1 MATKA
6 EIIKRPIERISGD
19 IKKSAWSAC
28 LESLAVLILG
38 ILFVVWPDTMIHVLA
53 YVVGAFFIVKGG
65 FQVINYF
72 VERGQNDFF
81 NNGLLSGVVSI
92 LIGIAALVIGDD
104 IANVFRVIV
113 GILIIYESLVRIN
126 TATKLAATNIS
137 TWRYILIV
145 ALIMLVLGV
154 FVTFNTGAVVQLIGA
169 LMIVTGIVGIV
180 GDIMFIQHVNTIVDT
195 ITNAVHKSE
204 HKSENHSA

>member
-1 MATKA
+1 MTTTKA
-6 EIIKRPIERISGD
+6 EIIKRPIERVRGD

-28 LESLAVLILG
+28 LESLALVILG

-72 VERGQNDFF
+72 IEKGQNDFF

-104 IANVFRVIV
+104 IANIFRVII

-126 TATKLAATNIS
+126 TASKLASANIG
-137 TWRYILIV
+137 TWKYIIIV
-145 ALIMLVLGV
+145 ALVMLVLGI
-154 FVTFNTGAVVQLIGA
+154 FVTFNSGAVVQLVGA
-169 LMIVTGIVGIV
+169 LMITTGIVGIV

-195 ITNAVHKSE
+195 LTSAAHN
-204 HKSENHSA
+204 KSENK

>member
-1 MATKA
+1 MTTTKA
-6 EIIKRPIERISGD
+6 EIIKRPIERVSGD

-28 LESLAVLILG
+28 LESLALVILG

-72 VERGQNDFF
+72 IEKGQNDFF

-104 IANVFRVIV
+104 IANIFRVII

-126 TATKLAATNIS
+126 TASKLASANIG
-137 TWRYILIV
+137 TWKYIIIV
-145 ALIMLVLGV
+145 ALVMLVLGI
-154 FVTFNTGAVVQLIGA
+154 FVTFNSGAVVQLVGA
-169 LMIVTGIVGIV
+169 LMITTGIVGIV

-195 ITNAVHKSE
+195 LTSAAHN
-204 HKSENHSA
+204 KSENK